1 MNRRRTA
8 RIAFH
13 PVEERG
19 AASGDYRAGYQA
31 GYALGYQLGREDS
44 GTVFEGPSI
53 IIPARPHDD
62 AVIRIIQ
69 QIEAATPHPYEV
81 LIADAGA
88 SVASRR
94 YFHDRSGALRH
105 IKGSQGENL
114 VQVVNRA
121 MKVSLGEYIAVLTDS
136 APVCDNWIGEMLF
149 ELEHH
154 PEAKVVCAASRALSP
169 PFDQAQ
175 EQSAFLEE
183 QTVRDRIGCVLFR
196 RKLPAEIGWWDE
208 GTMTVEEHLQ
218 KWLDRLEKTQRIFR
232 SDIFNENKTAAT

>member
-1 MNRRRTA
+1 MSRRRTA

-19 AASGDYRAGYQA
+19 TASGDYRAGYQA

-62 AVIRIIQ
+62 EVIRIIQ

-88 SVASRR
+88 TVACRR
-94 YFHDRSGALRH
+94 YFHDRSGAVRH
-105 IKGSQGENL
+105 IKGSHGENL

-121 MKVSLGEYIAVLTDS
+121 MKASLGEYIAVLTDS
-136 APVCDNWIGEMLF
+136 APVCDNWIGEMLH

-154 PEAKVVCAASRALSP
+154 PEAKVVCAASRALSA
-169 PFDQAQ
+169 PF
-175 EQSAFLEE
+175 EPTLVRSALQEE
-183 QTVRDRIGCVLFR
+183 QTVRGRIGCVLFR

-208 GTMTVEEHLQ
+208 GTVTVEEYLRM
-218 KWLDRLEKTQRIFR
+218 WLERLEKTQRIFR
-232 SDIFNENKTAAT
+232 ADIFNENTTAAT